1 MLDVGTIRIVAGGL
15 LVLTVAGIAL
25 LARSVSRPAGK
36 VVASRSPARGS
47 EAAWLGATLLV
58 QGWTL
63 GVLLLPAAFYDWPN
77 VGTLPD
83 ASLVQF
89 VGPVLWLTGMALAGW
104 ATQTLGRY
112 MTVSI
117 QVTEGHRLVQEG
129 PYAWIRH
136 PIYTGNVL
144 AAAGLAL
151 LYLSPPL
158 AALALVILG
167 LAAYRGRIE
176 DEFLRSPQA
185 FGGRYEAYA
194 ARTGRFLPRFPRAGP

>member
-1 MLDVGTIRIVAGGL
+1 MLDDETIRIIAGGI
-15 LVLTVAGIAL
+15 LVLSLAG
-25 LARSVSRPAGK
+25 LAVVRRSVSRPGGK
-36 VVASRSPARGS
+36 AVAARRPAWGT
-47 EAAWLGATLLV
+47 EAAWVGVTLLV

-63 GVLLLPAAFYDWPN
+63 GVLLLPNGFYDWPN
-77 VGTLPD
+77 VGSSPD
-83 ASLVQF
+83 ASAVQLLGPAFWLV
-89 VGPVLWLTGMALAGW
+89 GMGLAAW
-104 ATQTLGRY
+104 ATRTLGRF

-144 AAAGLAL
+144 AALGLSF

-176 DEFLRSPQA
+176 DEFLRTPQA
-185 FGGRYEAYA
+185 FGEQYAAYA
-194 ARTGRFLPRFPRAGP
+194 ARTGRFLPRFRRFGP